1 MAVGVSSLPVK
12 TSNNEVVVLLVSG
25 RPERGSSLGPTL
37 AEGSGGR
44 LRLVV
49 IADLPEAGSR
59 ALAVGA
65 SVILL
70 ELPEEK
76 EQRRRMVRH
85 LSGER
90 AFAGL
95 PLMVV
100 DTRPG
105 VDELVRRQLFAAG
118 AVDYLPGWPDG
129 AELTARLLA
138 HGRGPLAERDRDLAR
153 ADVERAR
160 ADLSAARV
168 DFQRANQADA
178 VTGLPGHERL
188 VEFLEN
194 EWRRARRNG
203 SPLSLVV
210 LDVETEHPA
219 EAEGALQAVA
229 PVLRGT
235 LRRGGDLLACVRP
248 GRFAAVLPEVA
259 GEGAAVVARALQ
271 RAARSTRPA
280 LTLKVGAATARPKD
294 PSAIS
299 PAALLAEAEAS
310 LSRRPD

>member
-1 MAVGVSSLPVK
+1 MAVVVSSLPGK
-12 TSNNEVVVLLVSG
+12 ASNNEVVVLLVSG

-37 AEGSGGR
+37 DEGSGGR

-49 IADLPEAGSR
+49 VADLQDAGAR
-59 ALAVGA
+59 AIAVGA

-90 AFAGL
+90 AFATA
-95 PLMVV
+95 PLMVI

-129 AELTARLLA
+129 VELTARLLA
-138 HGRGPLAERDRDLAR
+138 HGRGPLAERARDAVR
-153 ADVERAR
+153 ADLERAR
-160 ADLSAARV
+160 ADLVAARS
-168 DFQRANQADA
+168 DLQRANQSDA
-178 VTGLPGHERL
+178 VTGLPGPERL
-188 VEFLEN
+188 AEFLDN

-203 SPLSLVV
+203 SALSLV
-210 LDVETEHPA
+210 LIDVETERA
-219 EAEGALQAVA
+219 GEVEGALQAVA
-229 PVLRGT
+229 PALRGT
-235 LRRGGDLLACVRP
+235 LRRGGDLLACVRS

-259 GEGAAVVARALQ
+259 GEGAAVVAKSLLRS
-271 RAARSTRPA
+271 ARSARPA
-280 LTLKVGAATARPKD
+280 ATFKVGVATSRPKD
-294 PSAIS
+294 PASVS

-310 LSRRPD
+310 LARRLD